1 MALAPEKFAEWMST
15 YVARDIKFGRA
26 VFRYHPRSDEHSKV
40 LCRMVLEDLTAA
52 CPLLAEHIRSG
63 QVVCG
68 INAKFQFP
76 NGKRKTLDLAIG
88 TPATPIA
95 GVVEKPRSTI
105 PLATVRL
112 ACEAKQ
118 TMTEHIK
125 SKPRL
130 FDELSSSHEIIHQG
144 DPKAISAGIVVVNIA
159 TQYASPTR
167 QTSGDG
173 PLVITKHRQPDV
185 CQQVVEHL
193 RGLKIRQAAGEV
205 GFDAYATIVVDCD
218 NVGVCGL
225 HTSVPAPQ
233 PGDPDHYQA
242 FLDRIS
248 RAYQER
254 FG

>member
-1 MALAPEKFAEWMST
+1 MALAPERFAAWMST
-15 YVARDIKFGRA
+15 HVARDLKFGRA
-26 VFRYHPRSDEHSKV
+26 VFRYHPRSDEHSKT
-40 LCRMVLEDLTAA
+40 LCRLFLEDLMAE
-52 CPLLAEHIRSG
+52 CPLVAGHVRAG

-68 INAKFQFP
+68 INTKFQFP

-88 TPATPIA
+88 APAVPAPGGA
-95 GVVEKPRSTI
+95 GSLISNV

-130 FDELSSSHEIIHQG
+130 FDELSSSHEIVHQG

-167 QTSGDG
+167 QTSGEG
-173 PLVITKHRQPDV
+173 PLVMTAHRQPDV
-185 CQQVVEHL
+185 CRQVVEHL
-193 RGLKIRQAAGEV
+193 RGLKVREAVGEV

-218 NVGVCGL
+218 NVGPCAL
-225 HTSVPAPQ
+225 HTSPPAPQ
-233 PGDPDHYQA
+233 PGAPDHYQT
-242 FLDRIS
+242 FLERIS
-248 RAYQER
+248 RAYQQR